1 MLNIIM
7 CGAPG
12 SGKGTQSDRIVEKYH
27 LAHIS
32 TGDLLRK
39 EIASGSERGNQLNA
53 IISRGELVPDDIMV
67 AMLGAHIDALGKD
80 CKGVIFDGFP
90 RNVAQAEAL
99 EQMLAERGLATSVL
113 LDMQVEREEL
123 IDRLLNRGKISG
135 RSDDNLETIQQRLI
149 VYEEK
154 TKPVSGFYEK
164 LGKYQAINGMGTM
177 DEIFHRIEEVI
188 EDLKI

>member
-12 SGKGTQSDRIVEKYH
+12 SGKGTQSDRIVEKYQ

-39 EIASGSERGNQLNA
+39 EIASGSERGKKLNA

-67 AMLGAHIDALGKD
+67 AMLGSHIDALGRD

-123 IDRLLNRGKISG
+123 VSRLLNRGKISG

-154 TKPVSGFYEK
+154 TKPVSGFYER
-164 LGKYQAINGMGTM
+164 LGKYRAINGMGTM
-177 DEIFHRIEEVI
+177 DEIFDRINAV
-188 EDLKI
+188 LTRLV

>member
-12 SGKGTQSDRIVEKYH
+12 SGKGTQSDRIVEKYK

-53 IISRGELVPDDIMV
+53 IISKGELVPDEIMI
-67 AMLGAHIDALGKD
+67 AMLGAHIDSLGKD

-99 EQMLAERGLATSVL
+99 EKMLAERGLATSVL
-113 LDMQVEREEL
+113 LDMQVERAEL
-123 IDRLLNRGKISG
+123 IDRLLNRGKVSG

-154 TKPVSGFYEK
+154 TKPVSNFYEQ
-164 LGKYQAINGMGTM
+164 LGKYQAIDGMGTM
-177 DEIFHRIEEVI
+177 DEIFDRIDQI
-188 EDLKI
+188 ISKL

>member
-27 LAHIS
+27 LAHLS

-39 EIASGSERGNQLNA
+39 EIASGSELGSKLDA
-53 IISRGELVPDDIMV
+53 IISEGNLVPDDIMIDV
-67 AMLGAHIDALGKD
+67 LAQHIDALGAD

-99 EQMLAERGLATSVL
+99 ERMLAERAMETSVL
-113 LDMQVEREEL
+113 LDMQVEHDEL
-123 IDRLLNRGKISG
+123 ITRLLNRGKTSG
-135 RSDDNLETIQQRLI
+135 RSDDNMEAIKHRLV
-149 VYEEK
+149 VYEEQ
-154 TKPVSGFYEK
+154 TKPVSAFYEK
-164 LGKYQAINGMGTM
+164 LGKYTAIDGMGSM
-177 DEIFHRIEEVI
+177 DDIFARIDKV
-188 EDLKI
+188 LGKI

>member
-12 SGKGTQSDRIVEKYH
+12 SGKGTQSDRIVEKYQLTH
-27 LAHIS
+27 LS

-39 EIASGSERGNQLNA
+39 EIASGSEIGSQLNA
-53 IISRGELVPDDIMV
+53 IVSRGDLVPDEIIID
-67 AMLGAHIDALGKD
+67 MLASHIDALGAN

-99 EQMLAERGLATSVL
+99 EKMLAERGLSTSVL
-113 LDMQVEREEL
+113 LDMQVEQDEL
-123 IDRLLNRGKISG
+123 IARLLNRGKLSG
-135 RSDDNLETIQQRLI
+135 RSDDNMETIQQRLL
-149 VYEEK
+149 VYEQK
-154 TKPVSGFYEK
+154 TKPVSDFYNS

-177 DEIFHRIEEVI
+177 DEIFARIDEV
-188 EDLKI
+188 LKAF

>member
-12 SGKGTQSDRIVEKYH
+12 SGKGTQSDRIVEKYK
-27 LAHIS
+27 LAHLS

-39 EIASGSERGNQLNA
+39 EIASGSERGKQLDA
-53 IISRGELVPDDIMV
+53 IISRGNLVPDDIMV
-67 AMLGAHIDALGKD
+67 AMLAAHIDALGKD
-80 CKGVIFDGFP
+80 CLGVIFDGFP

-99 EQMLAERGLATSVL
+99 EKMLAERGLATSVL
-113 LDMQVEREEL
+113 LDMQVERDEL
-123 IDRLLNRGKISG
+123 IERLLNRGKISG

-154 TKPVSGFYEK
+154 TKPVSQYYEK
-164 LGKYQAINGMGTM
+164 LGKYRAINGMGTM
-177 DEIFHRIEEVI
+177 DEIFRRIDDVLSE
-188 EDLKI
+188 L